1 MDGGW
6 TAFGTSAQ
14 VAHGNSGGPVLDR
27 QGRVLGVVSFAIST
41 DPQGEAL
48 GEGFFVPADV
58 IRETLD
64 KAAVKPA
71 TGTLTGLYYQAL
83 SQGDFR
89 HYRHELAILSQVQ
102 TRSAWHA
109 YVKDAVSTTQSAVLS
124 GKDQTPPELGGLV
137 PAGLGALA
145 VAAVLALGT
154 VLGLRLRRTRRLKAA
169 AAAAATAA
177 AAADAGELTA
187 SPDGVAKETVPIA

>member
-1 MDGGW
+1 M
-6 TAFGTSAQ
+6 
-14 VAHGNSGGPVLDR
+14 
-27 QGRVLGVVSFAIST
+27 
-41 DPQGEAL
+41 
-48 GEGFFVPADV
+48 
-58 IRETLD
+58 
-64 KAAVKPA
+64 
-71 TGTLTGLYYQAL
+71 YYQAL

-169 AAAAATAA
+169 AAAATAA